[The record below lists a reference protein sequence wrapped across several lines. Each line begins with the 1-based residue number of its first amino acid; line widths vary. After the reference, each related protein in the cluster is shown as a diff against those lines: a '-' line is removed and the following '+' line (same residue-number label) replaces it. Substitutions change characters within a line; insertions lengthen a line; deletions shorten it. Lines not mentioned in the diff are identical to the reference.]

1 VPPGV
6 AGNRQGD
13 RAAFRTRL
21 ALGGSHMYL
30 GAVSHPGENEENVRT
45 NVVRIS
51 LGIVAAGSMLLV
63 VPARADVAGKVS
75 SVAGSAEV
83 QPGGVGSWKQLSVDD
98 EVSVGDHLRTANGG
112 RLSVVYRDGS
122 AITLEPGSELIIDD
136 QALPSGG
143 PPVSL
148 FSLNRGKLDV
158 AVPKG
163 LYNTQGARFEVK
175 TTTAVA
181 GVRGTQFTIE
191 AEE

>member
-1 VPPGV
+1 M
-6 AGNRQGD
+6 RID
-13 RAAFRTRL
+13 
-21 ALGGSHMYL
+21 
-30 GAVSHPGENEENVRT
+30 
-45 NVVRIS
+45 VVRAS
-51 LGIVAAGSMLLV
+51 LGILTAGSMLV
-63 VPARADVAGKVS
+63 VAAAWADVAGKVG

-83 QPGGVGSWKQLSVDD
+83 QPGGVGSWRQLSVDD
-98 EVSVGDHLRTANGG
+98 EVSVGDHLRTADGS

-122 AITLEPGSELIIDD
+122 SITLEPGSELIIDE

-158 AVPKG
+158 TVPKG

-181 GVRGTQFTIE
+181 GVRGTHFTIE
-191 AEE
+191 AQ

>member
-1 VPPGV
+1 M
-6 AGNRQGD
+6 
-13 RAAFRTRL
+13 RA
-21 ALGGSHMYL
+21 S
-30 GAVSHPGENEENVRT
+30 VVRT
-45 NVVRIS
+45 C
-51 LGIVAAGSMLLV
+51 LGILTIGSMLLAG
-63 VPARADVAGKVS
+63 PAWSDVAGKVS

-98 EVSVGDHLRTANGG
+98 AVSVGDHLRTMDGG

-122 AITLEPGSELIIDD
+122 VIALEPGSELIIDD
-136 QALPSGG
+136 QTLPSGG

-175 TTTAVA
+175 TKTAVA
-181 GVRGTQFTIE
+181 GVRGTHFTIE
-191 AEE
+191 AKE

>member
-1 VPPGV
+1 M
-6 AGNRQGD
+6 
-13 RAAFRTRL
+13 RA
-21 ALGGSHMYL
+21 
-30 GAVSHPGENEENVRT
+30 
-45 NVVRIS
+45 NVVKTC
-51 LGIVAAGSMLLV
+51 LGILTTGSMLLA
-63 VPARADVAGKVS
+63 VPAWADVAGKVS
-75 SVAGSAEV
+75 SVEGSAEV

-98 EVSVGDHLRTANGG
+98 AVSVGDHLRTTDEG

-158 AVPKG
+158 AVPKN

-175 TTTAVA
+175 TKTAVA
-181 GVRGTQFTIE
+181 GVRGTRFTIE
-191 AEE
+191 AED

>member
-1 VPPGV
+1 M
-6 AGNRQGD
+6 
-13 RAAFRTRL
+13 RADIVRKCLRI
-21 ALGGSHMYL
+21 L
-30 GAVSHPGENEENVRT
+30 GAGSILLAVS
-45 NVVRIS
+45 
-51 LGIVAAGSMLLV
+51 AW
-63 VPARADVAGKVS
+63 ADVAGKVS

-98 EVSVGDHLRTANGG
+98 AVSVGDHLRTTDEG

-122 AITLEPGSELIIDD
+122 TIALEPGSELVIDD
-136 QALPSGG
+136 QSLPSGG

-158 AVPKG
+158 AVPKN

-181 GVRGTQFTIE
+181 GVRGTHFTIE
-191 AEE
+191 AKE